1 MLGIVVTHR
10 LCVVACALLVVECEL
25 SCPEAC
31 GILVPPAGIEPMSP
45 ELEGGFLTTG
55 TTRAVPLPPI
65 RLRVYLCIHVLSL
78 FFPLECKLPEGR
90 NFVCLVDHAA
100 PGIRTVP
107 NTWHVSSNSH
117 KINETPLFQ
126 RREPRPR
133 DGAETCPRSHGS
145 LA

>member
-78 FFPLECKLPEGR
+78 FFPLECKLP
-90 NFVCLVDHAA
+90 
-100 PGIRTVP
+100 
-107 NTWHVSSNSH
+107 
-117 KINETPLFQ
+117 
-126 RREPRPR
+126 
-133 DGAETCPRSHGS
+133 
-145 LA
+145 